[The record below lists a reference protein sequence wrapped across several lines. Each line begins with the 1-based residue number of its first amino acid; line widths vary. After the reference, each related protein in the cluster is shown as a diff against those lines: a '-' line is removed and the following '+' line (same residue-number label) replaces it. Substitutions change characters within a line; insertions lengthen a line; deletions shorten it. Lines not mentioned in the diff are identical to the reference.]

1 MSTADALLVAED
13 LHRSYRRR
21 GVRGTAPAT
30 VKAVAG
36 VSFHLDR
43 AAGLGIVGGSGS
55 GKSTLARLLLALE
68 DPDRGTVRFEGHPI
82 STWPESRV
90 RPLRR
95 RFQAVFQDPSLSLDP
110 CLRVGTIIAEPLAAH
125 AIGNTAGTAALI
137 LGAVILSH
145 FVTDQVV
152 YLGGRW
158 LRPRLGRFPRIEAR
172 LASTTGRL
180 AETPGALL
188 GLVPARVLPLGRGA
202 WLAACGVVRV
212 PWIRFASVDL
222 AALVVHLAV
231 WSGLGWWFAGDLG
244 RLAASTDTGRV
255 AGVWL
260 AVTLIT
266 VITMVILWRS
276 RQAWQPRT
284 VRTVRRAGRSLRRF
298 GRGSQRP

>member
-1 MSTADALLVAED
+1 VQHLVDLLTWIEPHA
-13 LHRSYRRR
+13 
-21 GVRGTAPAT
+21 
-30 VKAVAG
+30 
-36 VSFHLDR
+36 
-43 AAGLGIVGGSGS
+43 I
-55 GKSTLARLLLALE
+55 LLALAL
-68 DPDRGTVRFEGHPI
+68 PPVIRVVGHWI
-82 STWPESRV
+82 PEELFMVSMGV
-90 RPLRR
+90 
-95 RFQAVFQDPSLSLDP
+95 
-110 CLRVGTIIAEPLAAH
+110 LAARSP
-125 AIGNTAGTAALI
+125 TAGTAGLI

-145 FVTDQVV
+145 FVTDQAV

-172 LASTTGRL
+172 LASITGRF

-244 RLAASTDTGRV
+244 RLAASTDAGRV

-260 AVTLIT
+260 AVALIT
-266 VITMVILWRS
+266 VITTVILWRS

-284 VRTVRRAGRSLRRF
+284 VRTVRCAGRSLRWF
-298 GRGSQRP
+298 GRDSQRP